1 MTYWACARLEL
12 RREAVAQHFLKLNGY
27 ETYIPRVREQRLRRG
42 KRIETISPLF
52 PAYAFIVIE
61 QQWHRARWSIGVAAL
76 IMDGEHP
83 ARVPDQVIAGIRA
96 REVRGAVE
104 LPKSSGLKPG
114 DHVKIIGGPF
124 RGHLAIYAGMKPH
137 QRVEVLLALLGS
149 QQRVI
154 LPRADV
160 EALSYQLRYSS
171 TLPQNSAA
179 AEIGKASITCRRLSE
194 PSTVTKPVA
203 TEAHFIDQA
212 T

>member
-1 MTYWACARLEL
+1 MFWACVRTESKRETVAKRFLEL
-12 RREAVAQHFLKLNGY
+12 AGFEVY
-27 ETYIPRVREQRLRRG
+27 VPRVREQRVRRRR
-42 KRIETISPLF
+42 KIDVILPLF
-52 PAYAFIVIE
+52 PTYAFIVIE

-114 DHVKIIGGPF
+114 DHVKILGGPF
-124 RGHLAIYAGMKPH
+124 RGQLAFYAGMKPH

-149 QQRVI
+149 HQRVK

-160 EALSYQLRYSS
+160 EAL
-171 TLPQNSAA
+171 AA
-179 AEIGKASITCRRLSE
+179 G
-194 PSTVTKPVA
+194 
-203 TEAHFIDQA
+203 
-212 T
+212 

>member
-83 ARVPDQVIAGIRA
+83 ARVPDQVIAGLRA

-114 DHVKIIGGPF
+114 DHVKILGWAISRAPGAL
-124 RGHLAIYAGMKPH
+124 RGNETTSAG
-137 QRVEVLLALLGS
+137 RGIA
-149 QQRVI
+149 
-154 LPRADV
+154 RAFG
-160 EALSYQLRYSS
+160 Q
-171 TLPQNSAA
+171 PAA
-179 AEIGKASITCRRLSE
+179 GDLTARSC
-194 PSTVTKPVA
+194 
-203 TEAHFIDQA
+203 
-212 T
+212 

>member
-1 MTYWACARLEL
+1 MIESTFGSRKPIIAMIHLAPLPELTEKLLEAKVNGIAYETI
-12 RREAVAQHFLKLNGY
+12 REKDGSLPLQHFLKLNGY

-104 LPKSSGLKPG
+104 LPKASGLKPG
-114 DHVKIIGGPF
+114 DHVKILGGPF
-124 RGHLAIYAGMKPH
+124 RGHLALYAGMKPH

-160 EALSYQLRYSS
+160 EAL
-171 TLPQNSAA
+171 
-179 AEIGKASITCRRLSE
+179 
-194 PSTVTKPVA
+194 A
-203 TEAHFIDQA
+203 TS
-212 T
+212 

>member
-1 MTYWACARLEL
+1 MFWACARTESK
-12 RREAVAQHFLKLNGY
+12 REAVAKRFLELAGF
-27 ETYIPRVREQRLRRG
+27 ETYVPRVREQRLRRG

-52 PAYAFIVIE
+52 PAYAFIVID
-61 QQWHRARWSIGVAAL
+61 QQWHRARWTVGVLAL
-76 IMDGEHP
+76 IMDGDRP

-114 DHVKIIGGPF
+114 DHVKILGGPF
-124 RGHLAIYAGMKPH
+124 RGRLALYAGMKPH

-160 EALSYQLRYSS
+160 EAL
-171 TLPQNSAA
+171 AA
-179 AEIGKASITCRRLSE
+179 G
-194 PSTVTKPVA
+194 
-203 TEAHFIDQA
+203 
-212 T
+212 

>member
-1 MTYWACARLEL
+1 VRLRSNTVATFDSISSNL
-12 RREAVAQHFLKLNGY
+12 PREARHDLLGMRSLGAAPH

-83 ARVPDQVIAGIRA
+83 ARVPDKVIAGIRA

-114 DHVKIIGGPF
+114 DHVKILGGPF
-124 RGHLAIYAGMKPH
+124 RGHLALYARMKPH
-137 QRVEVLLALLGS
+137 QRVEVRGRGYGTRTTSA
-149 QQRVI
+149 
-154 LPRADV
+154 
-160 EALSYQLRYSS
+160 ESS
-171 TLPQNSAA
+171 LNSRT
-179 AEIGKASITCRRLSE
+179 SHWHMR
-194 PSTVTKPVA
+194 
-203 TEAHFIDQA
+203 
-212 T
+212 

>member
-1 MTYWACARLEL
+1 MFWACARTESKRETVAKRFLEL
-12 RREAVAQHFLKLNGY
+12 AGFEAYV
-27 ETYIPRVREQRLRRG
+27 PRVREQRIRRHR
-42 KRIETISPLF
+42 KIDVISPLF
-52 PAYAFIVIE
+52 PSYAFIVID

-114 DHVKIIGGPF
+114 DHVKVLGGPF
-124 RGHLAIYAGMKPH
+124 RGQLALYAGMKSH
-137 QRVEVLLALLGS
+137 QRVELLLALLGS

-160 EALSYQLRYSS
+160 EAL
-171 TLPQNSAA
+171 AA
-179 AEIGKASITCRRLSE
+179 G
-194 PSTVTKPVA
+194 
-203 TEAHFIDQA
+203 
-212 T
+212 